1 MTLVKRTVRASAFAA
16 LSIMLT
22 APAFAQS
29 VTPDVIYGHK
39 DGMALTYDVFS
50 PAQKNG
56 AAVIHIVSGGWVS
69 RWTDPSKIPAPMKE
83 INQALL
89 DKGFTLF
96 EVRHGSSPKYM
107 IPDAVA
113 DVRRA
118 VRSIRMNASKFGID
132 ANRMGVWGQ
141 SAGGHLSLML
151 GLASDTGDP
160 ANEDEVLRVSDR
172 VAAVVAYYPPV
183 DMAPSAEA
191 VATERPST
199 RFPALNFDAKEIE
212 AMSPIKQVSPDDPPT
227 LLFHGDKDPLVP
239 MRNSEQISAAFK
251 AAGVKSNFIVVPN
264 GVHGFKDD
272 DAKRTTASMVE
283 WFSKYLSTTP
293 ATR

>member
-1 MTLVKRTVRASAFAA
+1 
-16 LSIMLT
+16 
-22 APAFAQS
+22 
-29 VTPDVIYGHK
+29 
-39 DGMALTYDVFS
+39 
-50 PAQKNG
+50 
-56 AAVIHIVSGGWVS
+56 
-69 RWTDPSKIPAPMKE
+69 MKE

-118 VRSIRMNASKFGID
+118 VRFIRLNASKYGVD
-132 ANRMGVWGQ
+132 PDRMGVWGQ
-141 SAGGHLSLML
+141 SAGGHLSLLL
-151 GLASDTGDP
+151 GLASDTGDA
-160 ANEDEVLRVSDR
+160 ANEDEVLRVSNK

-183 DMAPSAEA
+183 DMEPSAQA

-199 RFPALNFDAKEIE
+199 RFPALNFDAKEIA
-212 AMSPIKQVSPDDPPT
+212 AMSPIKHVSADDPPT

-251 AAGVKSNFIVVPN
+251 TAGVKTNFIVVPN

-272 DAKRTTASMVE
+272 DAKRTTAAMVD
-283 WFSKYLSTTP
+283 WFTKYLSTTP